1 MTAAASGDLA
11 RRARTGLAVLT
22 LLNLFNY
29 LDRYIVPVL
38 GQTLEHSELRLT
50 DLQFG
55 LLGSG
60 FLIVYM
66 VAAPFFG
73 TRGDI
78 GSRPR
83 LIALGVALWSVATA
97 AGGLAWSFASLFAAR
112 SAVGIGEAAYATI
125 SPSLLA
131 DYYPREHRGR
141 IFAVFYAMTPIGT
154 ALGYMVGSQMDV
166 HFGWRSAFLVAGIP
180 GLVLATLALRL
191 HDPPRGTQ
199 DGGAHAPTPAAP
211 TGTGSGRRG
220 ALASYRALAHNRAYV
235 LAVLGLAAYTFALGG
250 MAFFMPKFLMRV
262 RAVPEAQVGVGFGAI
277 LAATG
282 LAGTLI
288 GGWVGDRLLRVT
300 KQAYLWLS
308 GVATLL
314 AAPISLL
321 ALMAPAPTLYWGAT
335 TLAALLLFLS
345 TSPINAVIV
354 NEVPAAMRA
363 TAVAVS
369 IFVIHV
375 LGDVPSP
382 TVLGAI
388 SDARSLQQAVLIIP
402 LAVLASGAIWAY
414 AAWRESRA
422 PAALVA

>member
-1 MTAAASGDLA
+1 MTTAASRDVV

-22 LLNLFNY
+22 MINLFNY

-38 GQTLEHSELRLT
+38 GETLRRSELRLT

-73 TRGDI
+73 TLGDT
-78 GSRPR
+78 GARPR
-83 LIALGVALWSVATA
+83 LIALGVAVWSLATA

-131 DYYPREHRGR
+131 DYYPRTYRGR
-141 IFAVFYAMTPIGT
+141 VFAVFYAMTPTGT
-154 ALGYMVGSQMDV
+154 ALGYLVASQMDV
-166 HFGWRSAFLVAGIP
+166 HFGWRSAFFVAGMP

-191 HDPPRGTQ
+191 HEPPRGTQ
-199 DGGAHAPTPAAP
+199 DGVENMPTPAAP
-211 TGTGSGRRG
+211 GGTEGGGRG
-220 ALASYRALAHNRAYV
+220 ALASYRSLVHNRAYV

-250 MAFFMPKFLMRV
+250 MAFFMPEFLMRV
-262 RAVPEAQVGVGFGAI
+262 RGVPEAQVGVGFGAI

-288 GGWVGDRLLRVT
+288 GGWAGDRLLRVT

-308 GVATLL
+308 GIATLL
-314 AAPISLL
+314 AAPISLV
-321 ALMAPAPTLYWGAT
+321 ALTARAPTLYWSAT

-354 NEVPAAMRA
+354 NEVPATMRA

-382 TVLGAI
+382 TVLGAV

-414 AAWRESRA
+414 AGWREARA
-422 PAALVA
+422 TTALVV